1 MAVSM
6 ADIQHLRKMTGAGM
20 MDCKNALTE
29 AEGNFDKAMEII
41 RKKGQAVAAKRSDRE
56 TSEGCVLAKS
66 TGDYAA
72 MIALKC
78 ETDFVAK
85 NADFVALT
93 QAILDAAIANKCQT
107 LDEVK
112 ALPMGSGTI
121 ADAVVERSGVTGEKT
136 ELDGYSFVSGACT
149 AVYNHM
155 NKNQLCT
162 LVAFNKP
169 CDEKVAHEICMQIA
183 AMNPIAIDE
192 AGVPESVK
200 EEEIKVAVEK
210 TKAEQVQ
217 KAVDAA
223 LKKAGIN
230 PAHVDS
236 EEHMESNM
244 AKGWITAEDG
254 AKAKEIKANVAA
266 EKAANLPAAM
276 IENIAKGRLGKF
288 LKEVCLMKQ
297 ESIMDPK
304 KTVADVLKEADPEL
318 AVTEF
323 KRFTLRAE

>member
-6 ADIQHLRKMTGAGM
+6 ADITKLRKMTGAGM

-29 AEGNFDKAMEII
+29 SEGDFDKAVEII

-112 ALPMGSGTI
+112 ALPMGNGTVQ
-121 ADAVVERSGVTGEKT
+121 DAIVERSGVTGEKT
-136 ELDGYSFVSGACT
+136 ELDGYNFVSGACT

-162 LVAFNKP
+162 IVAFNKA
-169 CDEKVAHEICMQIA
+169 CSEQIAHEICMQIA

-200 EEEIKVAVEK
+200 QEEINVAIEK

-217 KAVDAA
+217 KAVEAA

-244 AKGWITAEDG
+244 AKGWITAEDV
-254 AKAKEIKANVAA
+254 AKAKEIKTTVAA
-266 EKAANLPAAM
+266 H
-276 IENIAKGRLGKF
+276 
-288 LKEVCLMKQ
+288 C
-297 ESIMDPK
+297 
-304 KTVADVLKEADPEL
+304 
-318 AVTEF
+318 
-323 KRFTLRAE
+323 